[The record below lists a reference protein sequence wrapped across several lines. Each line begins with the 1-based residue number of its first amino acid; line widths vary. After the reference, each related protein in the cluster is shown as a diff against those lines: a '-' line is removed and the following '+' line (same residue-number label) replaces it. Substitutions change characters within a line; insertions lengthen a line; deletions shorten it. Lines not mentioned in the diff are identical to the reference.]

1 MKSYKYLYLIIGIT
15 LFCSVAHGQNEAD
28 AAKQKLIEGNTR
40 FVSSQMIH
48 PNSSSQTRT
57 ELTKGQHPFVVIV
70 SCSDSRVP
78 PEVVFDQG
86 LGDLFVIRT
95 AGEVVDDIALASIE
109 YAVEHLGVKLVV
121 VMGHQKC
128 GAVDA
133 AVKGGKLPPHL
144 DKLIAAINPSIEKA
158 KKEKGDLLFN
168 AIHENV
174 NRIVK
179 QLSTSKPVL
188 EEFVHEH
195 KLSVI
200 GAYYN
205 LDSGVVDFLK

>member
-1 MKSYKYLYLIIGIT
+1 MKSYKSLYLLLGIA
-15 LFCSVAHGQNEAD
+15 LFCSVSHGQTEAD
-28 AAKQKLIEGNTR
+28 AAKHKLAEGNKR
-40 FVSSQMIH
+40 FVSCQMIH
-48 PNSSSQTRT
+48 PNNSSQTRS
-57 ELTKGQHPFVVIV
+57 ELANGQHPFAVII

-78 PEVVFDQG
+78 PEMVFDQG

-109 YAVEHLGVKLVV
+109 YAVEHLGVKLVI

-144 DKLIAAINPSIEKA
+144 NKLIAAINPSVAKA
-158 KKEKGDLLFN
+158 KKQKGDLLHN

-174 NRIVK
+174 NRIVM
-179 QLSTSKPVL
+179 QLNTSKPVL

-195 KLSVI
+195 KLNII

-205 LDSGVVDFLK
+205 LDSGVVDFLN

>member
-1 MKSYKYLYLIIGIT
+1 MKSYKSLYLIIGIA
-15 LFCSVAHGQNEAD
+15 LFCSVSYGQTEAG
-28 AAKQKLIEGNTR
+28 AAKQKLVEGNKR

-57 ELTKGQHPFVVIV
+57 ELTKGQHPFAVIV

-95 AGEVVDDIALASIE
+95 AGEVVDDIAIASIE
-109 YAVEHLGVKLVV
+109 YAVEHLGTKLIV

-133 AVKGGKLPPHL
+133 AIKGKKLTPSL
-144 DKLIAAINPSIEKA
+144 NKLMAAIAPAVVEA
-158 KKEKGDLLFN
+158 KKQNGNLLYN

-179 QLSTSKPVL
+179 QLSASKPVL

-195 KLSVI
+195 KLNVI

>member
-1 MKSYKYLYLIIGIT
+1 MKSYKFPYLIIGIA
-15 LFCSVAHGQNEAD
+15 LFCSVSHGQVEAG
-28 AAKQKLIEGNTR
+28 AAKQKLVEGNKR

-48 PNSSSQTRT
+48 PNISSQTRT
-57 ELTKGQHPFVVIV
+57 ELTKGQNPFAVIV

-121 VMGHQKC
+121 VMGHEKC

-133 AVKGGKLPPHL
+133 AVKGGKLPKHL
-144 DKLIAAINPSIEKA
+144 NELIAAINPSVVKA
-158 KKEKGDLLFN
+158 KKLKGDLLYN
-168 AIHENV
+168 AVHENV

-188 EEFVHEH
+188 EEFVTNIS
-195 KLSVI
+195 L
-200 GAYYN
+200 A
-205 LDSGVVDFLK
+205 